1 MAKKEKE
8 NSCSDALIKNAG
20 WHKKKKKNLYNWHK
34 KGFQKAF
41 IKPGQY
47 AFKNATFSHN
57 VIFR

>member
-1 MAKKEKE
+1 M
-8 NSCSDALIKNAG
+8 LAG
-20 WHKKKKKNLYNWHK
+20 IKKKKKNLYNWHK